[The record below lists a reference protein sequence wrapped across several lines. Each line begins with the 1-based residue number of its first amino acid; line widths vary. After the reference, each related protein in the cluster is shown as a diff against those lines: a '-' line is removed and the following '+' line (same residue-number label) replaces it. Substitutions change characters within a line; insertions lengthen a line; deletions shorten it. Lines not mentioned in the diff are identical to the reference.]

1 LDYWQL
7 GNKVA
12 RERGPGYVT
21 AATMKTLPE
30 VRRRMQTHGWAVM
43 DNMCELF
50 DASCKPSKEQS
61 EYILKTNEDNKQV
74 IFDNAYGLIQL
85 PLSGWKPR
93 ASVWA
98 HE

>member
-1 LDYWQL
+1 MDHWQL
-7 GNKVA
+7 ENKAA

-21 AATMKTLPE
+21 ATMKTLPE

-74 IFDNAYGLIQL
+74 IFDNAIWSDTT
-85 PLSGWKPR
+85 LSGWKPR
-93 ASVWA
+93 VSVWA